1 MDFDDGGSDS
11 QEGRDDF
18 QSLTT
23 DLEPFTCDHPLLK
36 FGQVGYNGPAGFM
49 WDFAYVYDN
58 LHALGEKKQKYK
70 MLKELQEQCCEG
82 QHLSREDLHVKK
94 ERRRGCLAVDAVS
107 TLLVLHFLLDLLNKT
122 RTDAKALT
130 MRNYFKDVG
139 MLVTQ
144 EASRHNDVLKFSVGD
159 FPMHVLPTGK
169 LQGFRLWLG
178 RHVHKQVVQLWLTL
192 WKWMAREDNG
202 PLLTE
207 DISSNDDE
215 EPSLVDLLMFCV
227 NFIHSYKAA
236 HSFRQPPP
244 FSTDS
249 MRNLQQ
255 CVLKFVA
262 WVVNNVVLEMMT
274 QQDDSQ
280 PVPSRRVRRNSDANL
295 RKMSPH
301 EIWRVIEQSKDT
313 GVSYQKICALR
324 KDDPQGGISEQ
335 LTWVWYRQSKF
346 QCTEHRPSSR
356 LSFFNVKNF
365 AIVTDASTHSNKDY
379 LMSLAYDPVNGVG
392 AHMCSVHVRST
403 KVLHPQEME
412 LTPEAER
419 LAARREIERLSSLK
433 FLQGLSAQICK
444 LTDLCLDD
452 FKFPEVLLK
461 MLELQPGD
469 NFFFD
474 DNVAVLNGEEFQLS
488 QLRQLSDLPCLHCIM
503 DQGKVGCAAAAF
515 VTSQAGLQI
524 HFTFDKIHRLLRDL
538 KNPIKAAGLES
549 CVLATTYLF
558 SVNTKPFGS
567 GQWFTEKTQI
577 LEAFFESNSFDC
589 QWFQALKER
598 IANDFGMEGCSDREI
613 WDSIPEQLES
623 WRLKGGLAKA
633 SRWFSWNEGAA
644 VHLKEWHSS
653 LMLLS
658 WYFPTDLDTDG
669 QSGLLGLKGCLTQ
682 MYWEDAHIIF
692 RVQYG
697 MWSWYSQQIHDVK
710 SPEHAIIESLE
721 MVESWMSH
729 QSLQTLAESWSAQTW
744 ADVERFVPDQEAFIA
759 RVNTYALGCLM
770 NRCATL
776 SKFSAPPETWVG
788 LLDPQQAQVT
798 RMRLLKEYR
807 WFQSLRCS
815 MAPFAAELAS
825 DIETVFDLP
834 CRHLCHLCHFD
845 FGAAQELAKLLI
857 GGFADSKVVE
867 DIHQACRV
875 ATNPGS
881 NKKLSGATLQLV
893 CQFSEVLDKRG
904 IVHPAAVTREEFLDK
919 WPDARDDFNCRQEF
933 KSSSHSLPARY
944 SEILTKKMWRT
955 VSEDWLRTSYGAWQW
970 MIQYCGQRLADQ
982 GVRLEDGLLNRL
994 AFQGQVIEVNFVYL
1008 LILGNL
1014 KWQALAWPLKLVDA
1028 SFWLRIKE
1036 KSRKDILLK
1045 LALHFGDDF
1054 AELVLECDSKTTKKS
1069 SSDPDQ
1075 AALVKAVFD
1084 HLDADEQKE
1093 FRSVKENVYREEK
1106 TQKQLKWRK
1115 LLNEKME
1122 EQAEA
1127 SDAVKMEDEE
1137 DLEEEVKQ
1145 TKLNVLKQQL
1155 NLLRKQLLLLNLPKK
1170 QLLLLKLLKELL
1182 LLKLLKELLLLNL
1195 LKQQLLLL
1203 NLLKQQLLLLNL
1215 HPRLNRLSQLGQ
1227 RLCLAEMS
1235 GLECTQHLPSSE
1247 ALREVPDEVFEGL
1260 KDEMSP
1266 SAASEDDDQE
1276 KWLDDK
1282 LQQIS
1287 SLDFYDFLACSKFN
1301 RRVDWPEGLHHV
1313 KSTCQD
1319 FLDFDQENGG
1329 RASKVWPS
1337 FLCEAY
1343 PFLRGATSCLEMM
1356 VLVAERFLFNLVNFN
1371 ELDQLEF
1378 VEFCAG
1384 RAHLSREML
1393 RQGFHQGAS
1402 VDILFHPHHDML
1414 SSKGLRTWFDM
1425 VVASRRK
1432 SLHWFA
1438 TRCSS
1443 FVPLC
1448 ISQSMRYEENSFY
1461 GDRSRPWVEQGNLQQ
1476 EVTAMMMFF
1485 SFLLDCIP
1493 VLEQPTGSVLPKLPS
1508 LRNVLW
1514 FFDFKKT
1521 VTYMGS
1527 FAGPT
1532 SKPLQIWHPS
1542 SGPGSLFAAIARPR
1556 PDGLDNLAS
1565 SGQSWDGSHTYTGN
1579 KEMLIESEHYTPEF
1593 GACVA
1598 QIYEQ
1603 IRAS

>member
-23 DLEPFTCDHPLLK
+23 DLEPFACDHPLLK
-36 FGQVGYNGPAGFM
+36 FGQVGYNGPPGFM

-107 TLLVLHFLLDLLNKT
+107 TLLVLHFLLDLLNKS

-169 LQGFRLWLG
+169 LQGFRL
-178 RHVHKQVVQLWLTL
+178 
-192 WKWMAREDNG
+192 
-202 PLLTE
+202 
-207 DISSNDDE
+207 
-215 EPSLVDLLMFCV
+215 
-227 NFIHSYKAA
+227 
-236 HSFRQPPP
+236 
-244 FSTDS
+244 
-249 MRNLQQ
+249 
-255 CVLKFVA
+255 
-262 WVVNNVVLEMMT
+262 
-274 QQDDSQ
+274 
-280 PVPSRRVRRNSDANL
+280 NSDANL

-335 LTWVWYRQSKF
+335 LTWVWQRKLLSMYRQ
-346 QCTEHRPSSR
+346 SSR
-356 LSFFNVKNF
+356 LSFLNVKNF

-444 LTDLCLDD
+444 LTDLRLDD

-904 IVHPAAVTREEFLDK
+904 IVHPAALTREEFLDK

-1028 SFWLRIKE
+1028 ADDDYRMMRWVLDSSSSCQWLQCSLNMPAFQTKLVWSNEFGIHWQQVGPPETFAQNCLRRSNGLTFTDLCLMGRHLFGSEIKE

-1203 NLLKQQLLLLNL
+1203 NLPKKQLLLLKLLKELLLLKLLKELLLLNLLKQQLLLLNLLKQQLLLLNL

-1247 ALREVPDEVFEGL
+1247 ALSPTVG
-1260 KDEMSP
+1260 SSCP

-1287 SLDFYDFLACSKFN
+1287 SLDFYDFLAFSKFN

-1329 RASKVWPS
+1329 RASK
-1337 FLCEAY
+1337 
-1343 PFLRGATSCLEMM
+1343 MM
-1356 VLVAERFLFNLVNFN
+1356 VLVAERFLFNLANFN

-1448 ISQSMRYEENSFY
+1448 ISQSIRYEENSFY

-1579 KEMLIESEHYTPEF
+1579 KEMLIQSEHYTPEF